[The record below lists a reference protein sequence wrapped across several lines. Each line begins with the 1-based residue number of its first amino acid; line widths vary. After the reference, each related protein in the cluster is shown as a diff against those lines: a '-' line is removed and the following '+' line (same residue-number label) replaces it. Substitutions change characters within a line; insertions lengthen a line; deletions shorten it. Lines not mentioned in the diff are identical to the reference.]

1 MRSNLVVC
9 RLVALLLAVGS
20 AGLVA
25 YLAPGWEMWATP
37 ARVAVTAGLGALVV
51 AALVALWRGSAGRR
65 QVGAALLLAGCGLL
79 ILDVAGLHV
88 TAIPV
93 GPLPYEILIAV
104 VTGLAGLGVLLR
116 RRFARWLGLAVGAAG
131 SVSSGLNL
139 QLWIAAG
146 VVDGSGW
153 TFAIWTLA
161 GVVMLVTLGGRD
173 VAAGDRLAAREQVWR
188 ASDPLVFWIRAATI
202 TAVIASPMLLV
213 YGFMQAGAAPA
224 LTAPAAV
231 LAAWLA
237 FAAALAGHGKAVGGV
252 LLAIGALA
260 LAGMTA
266 AAFALRPD
274 GEGMRIPAFYL
285 PFWLPAA
292 AMGLG
297 AGVALLRAALRS
309 PAGP

>member
-1 MRSNLVVC
+1 MRSNLAVC
-9 RLVALLLAVGS
+9 RLVALLLAAGA
-20 AGLVA
+20 AGLVV
-25 YLAPGWEMWATP
+25 YLAPGWEMWVTP
-37 ARVAVTAGLGALVV
+37 VRAVVSAGLGALVV
-51 AALVALWRGSAGRR
+51 AAVLALWRGSAARR
-65 QVGAALLLAGCGLL
+65 VVGAVLLLCGSVLL
-79 ILDVAGLHV
+79 VLDIAGLEV

-104 VTGLAGLGVLLR
+104 VTGLAGMGVLLR

-131 SVSSGLNL
+131 AVSSGLNL
-139 QLWIAAG
+139 QLWVAAG

-161 GVVMLVTLGGRD
+161 GAVMIVTLAGRD
-173 VAAGDRLAAREQVWR
+173 VAANDRLAAREQVWR
-188 ASDPLVFWIRAATI
+188 ASDPLVSWIRAATI

-213 YGFMQAGAAPA
+213 YGFMQEGAIAQ
-224 LTAPAAV
+224 LTAPAAI

-237 FAAALAGHGKAVGGV
+237 VAAALAGHGKAVGGV

-266 AAFALRPD
+266 AAFMLRPE
-274 GEGMRIPAFYL
+274 GESMRVPAFYL

-292 AMGLG
+292 ATGLG
-297 AGVALLRAALRS
+297 AGALLVRAALRS